1 MGKEKRRETEGG
13 GELTRLPEDCVAL
26 VLSHTSPRDSCRSA
40 LVSSAFLSA
49 ANSDALWERFLPLD
63 YAAILSRAVRP
74 VEYSSKKELYIRL
87 CDSILLD
94 DGKVSF
100 RLEKST
106 GGKCYMVSAESMTI
120 IWGYESRYWRWVPHP
135 DSRVLALDN
144 CLLVLIWRDHRS
156 FFIGI
161 RLLHYHYRFAKV
173 AELLSVCWLHIRG
186 SMNCRSLSRRTRYVV
201 CIVFKLAPGSHGLG
215 DPPQK
220 ASVKLGSY
228 ASESFIRLQPD
239 DDDDDEEESEEE
251 DEEEKA
257 AVEGEE
263 AKRLLREDGWMEME
277 LGDFYNEEGD
287 DGNVE
292 VNLRETE
299 GLNWKR
305 GLIVQ
310 GLEFR
315 PKI

>member
-1 MGKEKRRETEGG
+1 MGMEKRRETEGG
-13 GELTRLPEDCVAL
+13 GELARLPEECVAL

-49 ANSDALWERFLPLD
+49 ANSDVLWERFLPSD
-63 YAAILSRAVRP
+63 YADILSRAVHP
-74 VEYSSKKELYIRL
+74 VEYSSKKQLYIRL

-135 DSRVLALDN
+135 ES
-144 CLLVLIWRDHRS
+144 
-156 FFIGI
+156 
-161 RLLHYHYRFAKV
+161 RFAKV

-186 SMNCRSLSRRTRYVV
+186 SMNCRLLSRRTRYVV
-201 CIVFKLAPGSHGLG
+201 CIVFKLTPGSHGLG

-239 DDDDDEEESEEE
+239 DDDDDDDESEEE
-251 DEEEKA
+251 GEEEKA
-257 AVEGEE
+257 AVEGED
-263 AKRLLREDGWMEME
+263 AKTRLREDGWMEME
-277 LGDFYNEEGD
+277 LGDFYTEEGD

>member
-1 MGKEKRRETEGG
+1 M
-13 GELTRLPEDCVAL
+13 
-26 VLSHTSPRDSCRSA
+26 
-40 LVSSAFLSA
+40 
-49 ANSDALWERFLPLD
+49 
-63 YAAILSRAVRP
+63 
-74 VEYSSKKELYIRL
+74 
-87 CDSILLD
+87 
-94 DGKVSF
+94 
-100 RLEKST
+100 
-106 GGKCYMVSAESMTI
+106 
-120 IWGYESRYWRWVPHP
+120 
-135 DSRVLALDN
+135 
-144 CLLVLIWRDHRS
+144 
-156 FFIGI
+156 
-161 RLLHYHYRFAKV
+161 
-173 AELLSVCWLHIRG
+173 AELLPVCWLHIRG
-186 SMNCRSLSRRTRYVV
+186 SMNCRLLSRRTRYVV

-239 DDDDDEEESEEE
+239 DDDESEAE

-257 AVEGEE
+257 AVEGE
-263 AKRLLREDGWMEME
+263 DGWMEMV
-277 LGDFYNEEGD
+277 LGDFYTEEGD